1 MAWDSTRPVPW
12 RRLLREWA
20 IYAVILTVV
29 LLVARRN
36 DLRFSHFA
44 WLPLTFP
51 IYLAFGVVLAKF
63 GYQRK
68 TLKDVR
74 AETARRNEEREA
86 APRGSSSRSSRSSYS
101 ASTGRAKPAPTKR
114 TSTGPSNRPNSRN
127 KAKRR

>member
-20 IYAVILTVV
+20 IYAVVLTVV

-86 APRGSSSRSSRSSYS
+86 APRGSSSRSSYS

-114 TSTGPSNRPNSRN
+114 TSTGPSNRPNGRN